1 MMTDKEFLAT
11 ELENGIGM
19 HNPDFK
25 ELARLTVEQIKDL
38 EIKTVLDYGAGTG
51 VYADAYHLAG
61 YDIKAFEVFKS
72 HRDYMKEQVPHIHI
86 LKNPITT
93 DLLHFIETAEHMTD
107 EELDSLFNIIAP
119 KYILFSSTSE
129 RGHFDIPW
137 GHINIKEQSEWDLF
151 FELKGYF
158 KVKDFL
164 VPTTWTKLYT
174 IY

>member
-25 ELARLTVEQIKDL
+25 ELARLSVEQIKDL
-38 EIKTVLDYGAGTG
+38 QIKTVLDYGSGTG
-51 VYADAYHLAG
+51 VYADAYYLAG
-61 YDIKAFEVFKS
+61 YDIKAFEIFKA
-72 HRDYMKEQVPHIHI
+72 HRDYMKENVPHIEI
-86 LKNPITT
+86 LKNPIST

-107 EELDSLFNIIAP
+107 KELDSLFNIITP
-119 KYILFSSTSE
+119 TYILFSSTSE
-129 RGHFDIPW
+129 KGHFDIPW
-137 GHINIKEQSEWDLF
+137 GHINIKTQAEWDLF
-151 FELKGYF
+151 FELKGYS
-158 KVKDFL
+158 KVKDLL

>member
-1 MMTDKEFLAT
+1 MMSDKEFLAT
-11 ELENGIGM
+11 ELDNGIGM
-19 HNPDFK
+19 HNPNFK
-25 ELARLTVEQIKDL
+25 ELARLSVDQIKDL

-51 VYADAYHLAG
+51 VYADAYHQAG
-61 YDIKAFEVFKS
+61 YDIKAFEIFKA
-72 HRDYMKEQVPHIHI
+72 HRDYMKEHVPHIHI

-107 EELDSLFNIIAP
+107 KELDSLFNIIAP
-119 KYILFSSTSE
+119 KYVLFSSTSE
-129 RGHFDIPW
+129 KTDNDIPW
-137 GHINIKEQSEWDLF
+137 GHINIKEQAEWDLF